1 MTAASVPRRPLLRDI
16 VIVVSLK
23 LVVLTV
29 IYALF
34 FAPSGR
40 APTDP
45 SARLLGPASSSRT
58 R

>member
-1 MTAASVPRRPLLRDI
+1 MSLVPTPRRPLLRDI
-16 VIVVSLK
+16 AIVVSLK
-23 LVVLTV
+23 LIALTV

-40 APTDP
+40 APADP